1 MNWIKVIFVNVFVF
15 LIILVGLEIFAG
27 FGRILIGKEFL
38 FPSIRTAKGPCNKM
52 RTDVILSHVHDHKG
66 LCKIKDGYA
75 DGEYVR
81 YDISHKDKPTLI
93 TLGGSTTSG
102 FFQSFSDGD
111 TYPKILADILVND
124 YKVLNGGVGGYSSL
138 QELYKFIRDAQ
149 RIQGLHTVISL
160 NGINDQPNYHGNE
173 NSRQISYPFM
183 TDIQFIMNQKQTWID
198 QRQTNRWKL
207 VALFPNLYT
216 LINTTTAT
224 YIGMNHG
231 NFFGKERTNLNQDKH
246 LELSNPIEKS
256 AAERWEININRLRA
270 IAHNEGIRYIVFL
283 QPTLGLLGPQSL
295 PAKGSSDEAIFK
307 SLPKDYIQLI
317 REFYKELKTRCARL
331 DFCFDI
337 TDVAPPTGDVY
348 FNARHHNSKGNHI
361 LAKVMA
367 KHIAQLDTSK

>member
-1 MNWIKVIFVNVFVF
+1 
-15 LIILVGLEIFAG
+15 
-27 FGRILIGKEFL
+27 
-38 FPSIRTAKGPCNKM
+38 
-52 RTDVILSHVHDHKG
+52 
-66 LCKIKDGYA
+66 
-75 DGEYVR
+75 
-81 YDISHKDKPTLI
+81 
-93 TLGGSTTSG
+93 
-102 FFQSFSDGD
+102 
-111 TYPKILADILVND
+111 
-124 YKVLNGGVGGYSSL
+124 
-138 QELYKFIRDAQ
+138 
-149 RIQGLHTVISL
+149 
-160 NGINDQPNYHGNE
+160 
-173 NSRQISYPFM
+173 
-183 TDIQFIMNQKQTWID
+183 
-198 QRQTNRWKL
+198 
-207 VALFPNLYT
+207 
-216 LINTTTAT
+216 
-224 YIGMNHG
+224 MNHG

-331 DFCFDI
+331 DVCFDI